1 MEENKDKVLKPKS
14 FRINDETA
22 EKIKEISN
30 SIGGNQQETISKLI
44 EAYEFQAG
52 KAILTEKKA
61 DIEKFEQYVT
71 TITRM
76 FMTSLEDNQNLSETI
91 KSEFDALLKS
101 KDETIQDLQR
111 QTKEAKVARDEAIS
125 KAQKLEEENEML
137 KTHTVQLDNEY
148 ASKVSDLQSMV
159 SDKEKMNQTLS
170 ELWADVKGRL
180 NNAETELEEYE
191 TIKDEL
197 AKTKMAYE
205 EEIKRK
211 EQAEA
216 AKAKAETD
224 LEELRTEY
232 EEQKEQ
238 IIQQWKERSEAEK
251 ERALFEV
258 EKKYEQRLQAII
270 SEKQAEI
277 DKYQHKYMEL
287 LEKMSKEKT
296 KG

>member
-1 MEENKDKVLKPKS
+1 MEENKDRMLKPKS

-30 SIGGNQQETISKLI
+30 NIGGNQQETISKLI

-76 FMTSLEDNQNLSETI
+76 FMTSLEDNQNLAETI
-91 KSEFDALLKS
+91 RAEFDALLKS
-101 KDETIQDLQR
+101 KDETIQDLQK
-111 QTKEAKVARDEAIS
+111 QAGEAKAARDEAVS
-125 KAQKLEEENEML
+125 KAQRFEEENEVL
-137 KTHTVQLDNEY
+137 KAHTVQLDNEY

-170 ELWADVKGRL
+170 ELWADVKRRL
-180 NNAETELEEYE
+180 NNAEAELEEYE
-191 TIKDEL
+191 TVKDEL
-197 AKTKMAYE
+197 AKTKTAYE

-211 EQAEA
+211 EQEEAARTRAEA
-216 AKAKAETD
+216 N
-224 LEELRTEY
+224 LEELRTKY

-238 IIQQWKERSEAEK
+238 LIKQWEERSAAEK

-258 EKKYEQRLQAII
+258 EKKYEQRLQTII
-270 SEKQAEI
+270 SEKQSEI

-287 LEKMSKEKT
+287 LEKISKEKT
-296 KG
+296 KS